1 MTTGLTEMTAAT
13 AQQTAGPYW
22 HLIDFPE
29 WADLL
34 RAEGPNAGLP
44 GPRITL
50 SGRITDGAG
59 TPAADALVEVWQ
71 ADAAG
76 SYDPPFHGFGRCA
89 TDEAGVFRF
98 QTLRPGAVPGAG
110 NVIQAPH
117 ITLAIFSRG
126 LMKHLVTRVY
136 FSGEPRNATDPVL
149 EAAGPRAGTLI
160 AQETAPG
167 AWRLDI
173 VLQGAGETVFLD
185 V

>member
-1 MTTGLTEMTAAT
+1 MTAAT
-13 AQQTAGPYW
+13 AHQTAGPYW

-34 RAEGPNAGLP
+34 RADGPNAGIP

-50 SGRITDGAG
+50 SGRITDSAG
-59 TPAADALVEVWQ
+59 NPAGDAMVEVWQ

-76 SYDPPFHGFGRCA
+76 SYDPPFHGFGRSA
-89 TDEAGVFRF
+89 TDKDGVFRF
-98 QTLRPGAVPGAG
+98 TTLRPGPVPGLG
-110 NVIQAPH
+110 NATQAPH
-117 ITLAIFSRG
+117 ITLAIFARG

-136 FSGEPRNATDPVL
+136 FAGEALNATDPVL
-149 EAAGPRAGTLI
+149 NAAGARAGTLI
-160 AQETAPG
+160 ARETAAG